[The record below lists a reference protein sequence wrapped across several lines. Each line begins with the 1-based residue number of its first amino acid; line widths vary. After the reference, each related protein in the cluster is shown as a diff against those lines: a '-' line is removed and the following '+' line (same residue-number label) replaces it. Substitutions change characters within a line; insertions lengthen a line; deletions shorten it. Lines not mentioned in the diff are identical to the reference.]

1 MKSAKLWAIKLSDTF
16 SNGERTH
23 HVRKIYRTTVS
34 TRLSSVFSSI
44 MWKPTLIFL
53 VLTSKKKRRGG
64 RSPWQRERRER
75 DQKSPACN
83 CWTTSVVQTLELWQ
97 KHLKIIIWEIFCKF
111 TTWSPKA
118 SFHYLETEKASKLIS
133 SSKSSYY
140 YHNSLHITGFQ
151 RSHV

>member
-44 MWKPTLIFL
+44 VWKPNLTFL

-64 RSPWQRERRER
+64 RSP
-75 DQKSPACN
+75 
-83 CWTTSVVQTLELWQ
+83 
-97 KHLKIIIWEIFCKF
+97 
-111 TTWSPKA
+111 
-118 SFHYLETEKASKLIS
+118 
-133 SSKSSYY
+133 
-140 YHNSLHITGFQ
+140 
-151 RSHV
+151 